1 MKLPFLTI
9 FLVFVIVLTVRLQMS
24 KRSEKDVNKEFWERE
39 LRANS
44 VRRKDIE
51 NLPYIPFDPA
61 MIPEH
66 PELEDERV
74 NEYITELK
82 GLKGKRILNC
92 TGQTNT
98 DLKLEYGAANITKLT
113 EYDGNYTI
121 LVRTIARLAEKY
133 LIHSARFLEDV
144 STAETPKD
152 GQEQAFTPKT
162 AGLQSDQEQFFK
174 EQSSTLKA
182 DAQKLLEYGISIGTD
197 VRLNYELLGQLYAE
211 NNDFAKIEGLK
222 ATAETL
228 NSLSKEPILRMLDR
242 LMPV

>member
-9 FLVFVIVLTVRLQMS
+9 FLVFVIILTIRLQMS
-24 KRSEKDVNKEFWERE
+24 KRSEKDVNKEFWDRE
-39 LRANS
+39 LKANS
-44 VRRKDIE
+44 VRRKDID

-61 MIPEH
+61 IIPEH
-66 PELEDERV
+66 PELNDERV
-74 NEYITELK
+74 DEYVTELK
-82 GLKGKRILNC
+82 GLYGKRILNC
-92 TGQTNT
+92 TGRTNT

-144 STAETPKD
+144 STQEEGTDSA
-152 GQEQAFTPKT
+152 GQISHQQA
-162 AGLQSDQEQFFK
+162 SV
-174 EQSSTLKA
+174 LKA
-182 DAQKLLEYGISIGTD
+182 DAVKLLEYGISIGTD
-197 VRLNYELLGQLYAE
+197 VRLNYELLGQIYAD

-222 ATAETL
+222 TTAENL
-228 NSLSKEPILRMLDR
+228 KSLSKEPILRMLDR

>member
-74 NEYITELK
+74 NEYIAELK
-82 GLKGKRILNC
+82 GLAGKRILNC

-144 STAETPKD
+144 STHESEENH
-152 GQEQAFTPKT
+152 QEQISVQ
-162 AGLQSDQEQFFK
+162 QSA
-174 EQSSTLKA
+174 TLKT
-182 DAQKLLEYGISIGTD
+182 DAVKLLEYGVSIGSD
-197 VRLNYELLGQLYAE
+197 VRLNYELLGKIYAE
-211 NNDFAKIEGLK
+211 NNDFAKIGSFSRKILK
-222 ATAETL
+222 
-228 NSLSKEPILRMLDR
+228 KI
-242 LMPV
+242 

>member
-74 NEYITELK
+74 NEYIAELK
-82 GLKGKRILNC
+82 GLAGKRILNC

-144 STAETPKD
+144 SIQDDSETA
-152 GQEQAFTPKT
+152 QENNDRQIS
-162 AGLQSDQEQFFK
+162 QQMSD
-174 EQSSTLKA
+174 TLKA

-222 ATAETL
+222 TTAETL

>member
-74 NEYITELK
+74 NEYIAELK
-82 GLKGKRILNC
+82 GLAGKRILNC

-144 STAETPKD
+144 SIQDDGETA
-152 GQEQAFTPKT
+152 QENNDRQIS
-162 AGLQSDQEQFFK
+162 QQMSD
-174 EQSSTLKA
+174 TLKA
-182 DAQKLLEYGISIGTD
+182 NAPKLLEYGISIGTD

>member
-9 FLVFVIVLTVRLQMS
+9 FLVFVIVLTIRLQMS

-44 VRRKDIE
+44 VRKKDIE

-61 MIPEH
+61 IIPEH
-66 PELEDERV
+66 PELDDERV

-82 GLKGKRILNC
+82 GLAGKRILNC

-144 STAETPKD
+144 STQGGFDD
-152 GQEQAFTPKT
+152 GQDSA
-162 AGLQSDQEQFFK
+162 SDQQNDQRRIFE
-174 EQSSTLKA
+174 EQSATLKA
-182 DAQKLLEYGISIGTD
+182 DAVKLLEYGVSIGTD
-197 VRLNYELLGQLYAE
+197 VRLNYELLGQIYAD
-211 NNDFAKIEGLK
+211 NNDFAKIENLR

>member
-24 KRSEKDVNKEFWERE
+24 KEFWERE

-66 PELEDERV
+66 PELNDERV

-144 STAETPKD
+144 SIQDDSETA
-152 GQEQAFTPKT
+152 QENNDRQIS
-162 AGLQSDQEQFFK
+162 QQMSD
-174 EQSSTLKA
+174 TLKA

>member
-9 FLVFVIVLTVRLQMS
+9 FLVFVIVLTIRLQMS

-74 NEYITELK
+74 NEYIAELK
-82 GLKGKRILNC
+82 GLAGKRILNC

-144 STAETPKD
+144 SIQDDGETA
-152 GQEQAFTPKT
+152 QENNDRQIS
-162 AGLQSDQEQFFK
+162 QQMSD
-174 EQSSTLKA
+174 TLKA
-182 DAQKLLEYGISIGTD
+182 NAQKLLEYGISIGTD

>member
-1 MKLPFLTI
+1 
-9 FLVFVIVLTVRLQMS
+9 
-24 KRSEKDVNKEFWERE
+24 
-39 LRANS
+39 
-44 VRRKDIE
+44 
-51 NLPYIPFDPA
+51 

>member
-66 PELEDERV
+66 PEIEDERV

-144 STAETPKD
+144 SIQDDSETA
-152 GQEQAFTPKT
+152 QEHNDRQIS
-162 AGLQSDQEQFFK
+162 QQMSD
-174 EQSSTLKA
+174 TLKA

>member
-144 STAETPKD
+144 SIQDDSETA
-152 GQEQAFTPKT
+152 QENNDRQIS
-162 AGLQSDQEQFFK
+162 QQMSD
-174 EQSSTLKA
+174 TLKA

-222 ATAETL
+222 TTAETL

>member
-9 FLVFVIVLTVRLQMS
+9 FLVFVIVLTIRLQMS

-44 VRRKDIE
+44 VRKKDIE

-61 MIPEH
+61 IIPEH
-66 PELEDERV
+66 PELDDERV

-144 STAETPKD
+144 STQDDSETA
-152 GQEQAFTPKT
+152 QENNDRQIS
-162 AGLQSDQEQFFK
+162 QQMSD
-174 EQSSTLKA
+174 TLKA